1 MTVSGLVQGV
11 GFRYYVQRNANS
23 NRVTGYVKNLS
34 NGSVEAVFEGESSRV
49 NILVEYTKKGPFGA
63 HVSSFRIIEEP
74 FKDEFESFEVRR

>member
-23 NRVTGYVKNLS
+23 NKVTGYVKNLS
-34 NGSVEAVFEGESSRV
+34 NGSVEAVFEGESNRV
-49 NILVEYTKKGPFGA
+49 NIMIEYTKKGPFGA
-63 HVSSFRIIEEP
+63 HVSNFRIIEES